1 MSWGYWGIVAGL
13 GVLLA
18 VFFISLDLFYSD
30 TKEAAKRNG
39 PGAEERQGGSRTA
52 ASNAKHA
59 A

>member
-18 VFFISLDLFYSD
+18 LFFISLDLFYSG
-30 TKEAAKRNG
+30 TEESAKRNG
-39 PGAEERQGGSRTA
+39 SDAEARPEGSQA
-52 ASNAKHA
+52 AVSDTKHA

>member
-18 VFFISLDLFYSD
+18 VFFISLELLYSG
-30 TKEAAKRNG
+30 TKEAAKGNG
-39 PGAEERQGGSRTA
+39 PGAEERQGESQAA
-52 ASNAKHA
+52 ASNARHA